1 MISKSNNYIR
11 RGGYLEKITPFINQN
26 LIKVLVGQ
34 QILAKSYLLFQEID
48 FERQKNEITFM

>member
-26 LIKVLVGQ
+26 LIKVMVGQ
-34 QILAKSYLLFQEID
+34 KILGKSYLLFQEID

>member
-11 RGGYLEKITPFINQN
+11 RSGYLEKITPFINQN

-34 QILAKSYLLFQEID
+34 QILGKSYLLFQEID